1 MIMTLLALFTD
12 VSTTTLVEGIVIAIV
27 GYTVV
32 FAALVLLYFSFSAV
46 SKLVNKNIKI
56 KLRRSGKI
64 SAEASDED
72 ISVPAEVAA
81 AIGLALYMSTQLHDE
96 ESNIITIK
104 KVSRTYSPW
113 SSKIYGMRNLNR

>member
-1 MIMTLLALFTD
+1 MTLLALFSD

-27 GYTVV
+27 GYSVV